1 MTKELAKLLKASLK
15 VQFPYCTFKVTTQR
29 GIMLDQITVNFDG
42 EVDVEELRSI
52 CRSWTT
58 DNLSVIAQGKAY
70 TLMQVA

>member
-29 GIMLDQITVNFDG
+29 GIALDQITVNFDG
-42 EVDVEELRSI
+42 EVDVNELRAI

-58 DNLSVIAQGKAY
+58 DSLSVIAQGKAY
-70 TLMQVA
+70 KLMEVA

>member
-29 GIMLDQITVNFDG
+29 GIALDQITVNFDG
-42 EVDVEELRSI
+42 EVDVQELRAI
-52 CRSWTT
+52 CRSWSTE
-58 DNLSVIAQGKAY
+58 DLNVVAQGKAY